1 MSVHNLTAFAAG
13 AVVVLV
19 LGTGTAYAAT
29 GGTFRLGQAN
39 TAGRATTLTA
49 PNSSALVLRSK
60 AGLPPLRVNRTAKV
74 PNLNAD
80 LVDGVNSTSLARVV
94 TIGTVVATG
103 VVDDGDTPAD
113 DSDDVIVA
121 VATCPAGSQVMG
133 GGAGDFTQTGTV
145 YFSGPVETRQW
156 AVFSTADPETDVA
169 SDLTAYAR
177 CWNPRTSLGT
187 VQQRTTP
194 AKVSPGMRTMIEKTR
209 RP

>member
-29 GGTFRLGQAN
+29 GGDFKLGRAN

-60 AGLPPLRVNRTAKV
+60 VGLPPLRVNRTAKV

-94 TIGTVVATG
+94 TIGTVIATG

-113 DSDDVIVA
+113 PRDDAIVA

-133 GGAGDFTQTGTV
+133 GGAGDFTATGV
-145 YFSGPVETRQW
+145 AYFSGPVDTRQW
-156 AVFSTADPETDVA
+156 AVFSSADPETEVA
-169 SDLTAYAR
+169 TDLTAYAR
-177 CWNPRTSLGT
+177 CWNPSGNVGT
-187 VQQRTTP
+187 VQQRTTSRQ
-194 AKVSPGMRTMIEKTR
+194 VSPVMRTMIEKAAR
-209 RP
+209 H